1 MKTKLKFLAKYFKTL
16 QIPFI
21 FSFFASLIFIPSTLL
36 IPLFVGKGVD
46 VFTDAFK
53 YGIKFEIYIKDVIK
67 YCAIIATLIILVV
80 IFQYIYEAILN
91 VIFEKVVK
99 NIRDDV
105 FIKLNK
111 VKIKYLD
118 SKMNG
123 ELVSRIIND
132 CDNISIGLVSGFKQL
147 YQGILTIILTICF
160 MFYANYILALVIL
173 VLTPLS
179 FLISYQVAKKSNKHF
194 KNQAKLVGNI
204 SSIVLEDF
212 NNIDIIKSFNYEE
225 EAFLKF
231 NNVNQ
236 NLNKA
241 GQKAQFISS
250 FTNPSTR
257 LINNSIYAIVGIIG
271 AVLVAFGSNLEI
283 GATLTIGGI
292 TTFLQYAN
300 QFAKPLNEISSCI
313 SEIQSSFV
321 SINRINEI
329 LKVEDDIDEGKEIL
343 NKNINKLTFKDI
355 AFGYNENKLIYKDL
369 DFDIFQGKK
378 IALVG
383 PTGCGKTTIINLIL
397 RFYEPNNG
405 DILVNNTNI
414 QNFMKSSYRS
424 KFGMVLQDSWIFNGT
439 VLDNIKYA
447 NKDATLDEV
456 IEVSKKANCYEF
468 ITRLPKGFNTIIN
481 DDSGLSSGEKQLICI
496 ARVMLSK
503 ASFLILDEATSN
515 VDTRTELIIGK
526 ALDELMKNKT
536 SIVIAHRLSTIK
548 TSDLILVIKD
558 GVIIEQG
565 NHEELLNKKGFYY
578 NLFTSQYS

>member
-1 MKTKLKFLAKYFKTL
+1 MKTKLKFLTKYFETL

-118 SKMNG
+118 SKMHG

-355 AFGYNENKLIYKDL
+355 AFGYDENKLIYKDL